1 MTRSGTG
8 STGLVV
14 PDTSAW
20 VEFLRGTGSPAHRTL
35 TALLHQPGRIA
46 VTEVVAMEVLAGART
61 TARLS
66 ELRSLMRSFR
76 MLPLRGLADYERAAS
91 IYLTCRAGGSSIRR
105 MPDCLIAV
113 PAIRADASVLHIDRD
128 FDTIAQHTPL
138 RIEPLR

>member
-8 STGLVV
+8 RTGLVV

-20 VEFLRGTGSPAHRTL
+20 IEYLRGTGSPVHRTL
-35 TALLHQPGRIA
+35 SALLRQPGRIA
-46 VTEVVAMEVLAGART
+46 VTEVVTMEVLAGART
-61 TARLS
+61 AERLG

-91 IYLTCRAGGSSIRR
+91 IYRTCRAAGSSVRR
-105 MPDCLIAV
+105 MPDCLIAI
-113 PAIRADASVLHIDRD
+113 PAIRADASVLHTDRD
-128 FDTIAQHTPL
+128 FDTIARHTPL